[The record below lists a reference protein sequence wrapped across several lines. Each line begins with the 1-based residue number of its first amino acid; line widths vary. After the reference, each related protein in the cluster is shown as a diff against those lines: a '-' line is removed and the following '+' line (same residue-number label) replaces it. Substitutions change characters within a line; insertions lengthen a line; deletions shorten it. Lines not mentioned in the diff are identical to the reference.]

1 MVTVEFEHDSIILS
15 TLDET
20 DSFEDVEVIMG
31 DDMTVYMRQWNDGT
45 EQHEMIY
52 MSYQQLLDL
61 FAAMSR
67 TEGMY
72 MARKK
77 VRGG

>member
-1 MVTVEFEHDSIILS
+1 MFTVEFEHDSIILT

-72 MARKK
+72 MTRKK

>member
-1 MVTVEFEHDSIILS
+1 MYTVEYEHDAIILT

-31 DDMTVYMRQWNDGT
+31 DDMTVYMRQWSDATN
-45 EQHEMIY
+45 QYEMLY
-52 MSYQQLLDL
+52 MSYQQLVDL
-61 FAAMSR
+61 FSAMSS

-72 MARKK
+72 VARIE
-77 VRGG
+77 RG

>member
-1 MVTVEFEHDSIILS
+1 MYTVEYEHDAIILT

-31 DDMTVYMRQWNDGT
+31 DDMTVYMRQWSDAND
-45 EQHEMIY
+45 QYEMLY
-52 MSYQQLLDL
+52 LSYQQLLDL
-61 FAAMSR
+61 FAAMSS

-72 MARKK
+72 MARRK
-77 VRGG
+77 RG